1 MTPLRPARLAT
12 DSREFSFDPHVEDLP
27 PLPPIDWGAA
37 GFTSPEVLETPAGLP
52 QADVVVIA
60 WADAEW
66 AALQHV
72 FCASSKPMPYSERDA
87 SGFPGWQKD
96 AADLIDGTDKWTYWG
111 YFRLVQVGD
120 KRVLLYKSNTHLDF
134 PGANALSALT
144 RRLATVVQPGL
155 IISTGTAGGANDT
168 DHVGTVPIV
177 KAATLYEKGKEPS
190 AWPTSESS
198 WTAPTATLNQPG
210 FTKLLMAIPIA
221 ETALEELTEQ
231 FNKAKGTSYT
241 LDELDPLH
249 LNRPDQTPAIRNLSG
264 GDKSLLT
271 ASSFLVGT
279 LDNAYSA
286 YACIEMDD
294 AIVAAECEKEGVRY
308 GSVRNLSD
316 PAQNP
321 KLPSKKAGDW
331 GSTIYRAYG
340 LYTSFNGALA
350 AWATIA

>member
-1 MTPLRPARLAT
+1 MTPLRPTRLTT

-37 GFTSPEVLETPAGLP
+37 GFTSPAVLDTPAGLP

-72 FCASSKPMPYSERDA
+72 FCASSKPMPYSGRDA

-96 AADLIDGTDKWTYWG
+96 AADLIDRTDEWTYWG
-111 YFRLVQVGD
+111 YFRLVQVGE

-134 PGANALSALT
+134 PGASALSALT
-144 RRLATVVQPGL
+144 RRLATVVKPSL

-177 KAATLYEKGKEPS
+177 KAATLYQKGEQPS
-190 AWPTSESS
+190 AWPTYRSS
-198 WTAPTATLNQPG
+198 WTAPTATLDQPG
-210 FTKLLMAIPIA
+210 FTELLMAIPI
-221 ETALEELTEQ
+221 TDSALEELAEQ
-231 FNKAKGTSYT
+231 FNQAKGTSYT
-241 LDELDPLH
+241 LDELDPAH
-249 LNRPDQTPAIRNLSG
+249 LNRPDQTPTIRNLSG
-264 GDKSLLT
+264 GETSLLT

-279 LDNAYSA
+279 TANTYDE

-294 AIVAAECEKEGVRY
+294 AIVAAECAKEGVPF

-316 PAQNP
+316 PAQNQE
-321 KLPSKKAGDW
+321 LPSKEAGDW

-350 AWATIA
+350 AWATIV